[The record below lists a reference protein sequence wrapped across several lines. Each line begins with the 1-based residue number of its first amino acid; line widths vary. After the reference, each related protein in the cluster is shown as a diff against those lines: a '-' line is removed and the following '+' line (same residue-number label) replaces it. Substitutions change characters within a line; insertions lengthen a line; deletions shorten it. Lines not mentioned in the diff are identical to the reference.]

1 MYPPLLSLKPQGY
14 IWSQFTEI
22 IWQFTKT
29 PINFLLKTSLSSPTT
44 HLWRH
49 RGERKYS
56 SYPFL
61 TSALDSGEWS
71 VSRPGRAVVLGRG
84 PLVPTVQR
92 LGGVPELVWTQRLQ
106 EKSFRLCHGSKLNR
120 PVIQPIARHYA
131 DWATRL
137 TVVFLLIIYSTT
149 EHSLVMP

>member
-29 PINFLLKTSLSSPTT
+29 PTNFLLKTSLSSPTT

-56 SYPFL
+56 SYPFS

-71 VSRPGRAVVLGRG
+71 VSRPGRALVPGRG
-84 PLVPTVQR
+84 PLVPTVQGAGWGPR
-92 LGGVPELVWTQRLQ
+92 AGLDTE
-106 EKSFRLCHGSKLNR
+106 
-120 PVIQPIARHYA
+120 
-131 DWATRL
+131 ATGKILSPLPWIEPRSPGHPAHSQ
-137 TVVFLLIIYSTT
+137 TVCWLSYPAHNCFATHNL
-149 EHSLVMP
+149 